1 MTAATICSSLV
12 IASTARPLHC
22 SISGARDYAG
32 ANRNRSKP
40 DNWLAFIAP
49 LSFRVTLMT
58 TEAIRQE
65 NESEPGR
72 QGVVPNIISGL
83 ATGLFSIPEGMAY
96 AQLAGV
102 NPVYGLYSGV
112 VATIVSSL
120 STGTIL
126 MMSTLTS
133 AIALA
138 TASVLQNTGIQ
149 DSQMPQALFTITFLV
164 GAFMFVLGILR
175 LGSIVN
181 FVSNAVMTGFV
192 AGASLLIIL
201 GQEHHLT
208 GYSPSGANQFQKTVD
223 WLQNIDQWE
232 MAAVVVSI
240 ITIILMVLLKRNKP
254 LEKFAAVIV
263 LAVMTMAVNLV
274 GIDTE
279 LVGDI
284 TTIPSSLPQFI
295 LPDFSLIPNL
305 ALGSVS
311 VALVALAQGAGI
323 STAVPNPD
331 GSKASQS
338 RDFLGEGLGNLAGSF
353 FQSIATGGSLSRT
366 GISVGAG
373 ANSRLGGVFAG
384 LWLGLI
390 VLLFGSL
397 AELVPLAVIGG
408 MLTVIGVEL
417 IVARVPSAQLVIRT
431 GSWGPIAAMALT
443 LISALFIPLQFT
455 IFLGAGLSLVLYVV
469 ASANKVRLQE
479 AVHLDDGG
487 WEMRDAPAELK
498 PNQITVFVIQGLDF
512 FAEVPVLE
520 DKMPPARGVVNAVV
534 ILIIRGIT
542 SITST
547 GIRWLER
554 YAQELQANGG
564 LLMLADVNP
573 TVEKELQASG
583 AMDIIGA
590 ENVFPATARVLAAEK
605 LAWDAAQKWLQQK
618 TAQDQETVNQSVET

>member
-1 MTAATICSSLV
+1 M
-12 IASTARPLHC
+12 
-22 SISGARDYAG
+22 AG
-32 ANRNRSKP
+32 QAKSQDKK
-40 DNWLAFIAP
+40 
-49 LSFRVTLMT
+49 TKT
-58 TEAIRQE
+58 Q
-65 NESEPGR
+65 R
-72 QGVVPNIISGL
+72 QGLVPNIISGL

-112 VATIVSSL
+112 VAVIVSSL

-138 TASVLQNTGIQ
+138 TASVLQNAGIQ

-164 GAFMFVLGILR
+164 GVIMFVLGILR

-208 GYSPSGANQFQKTVD
+208 GYSPTGANEFQKTIN
-223 WLQNIDQWE
+223 WLQNISQWD
-232 MAAVVVSI
+232 MTTLIVSVV
-240 ITIILMVLLKRNKP
+240 TIILMVGLKRIKP
-254 LEKFAAVIV
+254 LEKFAAIIV
-263 LAVMTMAVNLV
+263 LVMATIVVNLFN
-274 GIDTE
+274 IDIE

-284 TTIPSSLPQFI
+284 ATIPNSLPPFM
-295 LPDFSLIPNL
+295 LPNFNLVPSL

-353 FQSIATGGSLSRT
+353 FQSMATGGSLSRT

-390 VLLFGSL
+390 VLLFGSS

-417 IVARVPSAQLVIRT
+417 IVARVPSARLVIRT

-487 WEMRDAPAELK
+487 WEIHDAPTELK
-498 PNQITVFVIQGLDF
+498 PDQVTVLLIQGLDF

-520 DKMPPARGVVNAVV
+520 DQMPSLRGVANAVV
-534 ILIIRGIT
+534 VLIIRDVN

-547 GIRWLER
+547 AIRWLER

-564 LLMLADVNP
+564 LLILADVNP
-573 TVEKELQASG
+573 VVEKELQASG
-583 AMDIIGA
+583 ALDIIGA
-590 ENVFPATARVLAAEK
+590 DNVFPATTRVLEAEK
-605 LAWDAAQKWLQQK
+605 TAWDAAQKWLQERPTK
-618 TAQDQETVNQSVET
+618 DQGIETRSKER

>member
-1 MTAATICSSLV
+1 M
-12 IASTARPLHC
+12 
-22 SISGARDYAG
+22 AG
-32 ANRNRSKP
+32 QAKSQDKK
-40 DNWLAFIAP
+40 
-49 LSFRVTLMT
+49 TKT
-58 TEAIRQE
+58 Q
-65 NESEPGR
+65 R
-72 QGVVPNIISGL
+72 QGLVPNIISGL

-112 VATIVSSL
+112 VAVIVSSL

-138 TASVLQNTGIQ
+138 TASVLQNAGIQ

-164 GAFMFVLGILR
+164 GVIMFVLGILR

-208 GYSPSGANQFQKTVD
+208 GYSPTGANEFQKTIN
-223 WLQNIDQWE
+223 WLQNISQWD
-232 MAAVVVSI
+232 MTTLIVSVV
-240 ITIILMVLLKRNKP
+240 TIILMVGLKRIKP
-254 LEKFAAVIV
+254 LEKFAAIIV
-263 LAVMTMAVNLV
+263 LVMATIVVNLFN
-274 GIDTE
+274 IDIE

-284 TTIPSSLPQFI
+284 ATIPNSLPTFM
-295 LPDFSLIPNL
+295 LPNFNLVPSL

-353 FQSIATGGSLSRT
+353 FQSMATGGSLSRT

-390 VLLFGSL
+390 VLLFGSS

-417 IVARVPSAQLVIRT
+417 IVARVPSARLVIRT

-487 WEMRDAPAELK
+487 WEIHDAPTELK
-498 PNQITVFVIQGLDF
+498 PDLVTVLLIQGLDF

-520 DKMPPARGVVNAVV
+520 DQMPSLRGVANAVV
-534 ILIIRGIT
+534 VLIIRDVN

-547 GIRWLER
+547 AIRWLER

-564 LLMLADVNP
+564 LLILADVNP
-573 TVEKELQASG
+573 VVEKELQASG
-583 AMDIIGA
+583 ALDIIGA
-590 ENVFPATARVLAAEK
+590 DNVFPATTRVLEAEK
-605 LAWDAAQKWLQQK
+605 TAWDAAQKWLQERPTK
-618 TAQDQETVNQSVET
+618 DQGIETRSKER

>member
-1 MTAATICSSLV
+1 
-12 IASTARPLHC
+12 
-22 SISGARDYAG
+22 
-32 ANRNRSKP
+32 
-40 DNWLAFIAP
+40 
-49 LSFRVTLMT
+49 MT
-58 TEAIRQE
+58 THTNGDEVEVKPQRR
-65 NESEPGR
+65 GLM
-72 QGVVPNIISGL
+72 PNVISGL

-102 NPVYGLYSGV
+102 NPVYGLYSGI

-138 TASVLQNTGIQ
+138 TASVLQNAGIQ

-164 GAFMFVLGILR
+164 GVIMFVLGILR

-208 GYSPSGANQFQKTVD
+208 GYSPTGANQFQKTIN
-223 WLQNIDQWE
+223 WLQNISQWDWTTV
-232 MAAVVVSI
+232 AVSVAVI
-240 ITIILMVLLKRNKP
+240 IFMVILKRIRP
-254 LEKFAAVIV
+254 LEKFAAIIV
-263 LAVMTMAVNLV
+263 LAVATVIVNAL

-284 TTIPSSLPQFI
+284 ATIPNSLPAFM
-295 LPDFSLIPNL
+295 LPNLELIPTL
-305 ALGSVS
+305 ALGAVS

-353 FQSIATGGSLSRT
+353 FQSMGTGGSLSRT

-390 VLLFGSL
+390 VLLFGSS

-417 IVARVPSAQLVIRT
+417 IMARIPSFRLVFRI
-431 GSWGPIAAMALT
+431 GAWGPIAAMLLT
-443 LISALFIPLQFT
+443 LVSALFIPLQFT
-455 IFLGAGLSLVLYVV
+455 IFLGAGLSLLLYVV
-469 ASANKVRLQE
+469 ASASKLRLQE
-479 AVHLDDGG
+479 AIHLEDGG
-487 WEMRDAPAELK
+487 WKIREAPAQLK
-498 PNQITVFVIQGLDF
+498 PNATTVLVVQGLDF
-512 FAEVPVLE
+512 FAEVPALE
-520 DKMPPARGVVNAVV
+520 DQMPSPRGVANAAV
-534 ILIIRGIT
+534 ILVIRGVIN
-542 SITST
+542 ITST
-547 GIRWLER
+547 AVRWLER
-554 YAQELQANGG
+554 YHRELTANGG
-564 LLMLADVNP
+564 ILILADVDP
-573 TVEKELQASG
+573 AVATELKASRIL
-583 AMDIIGA
+583 DIIGP
-590 ENVFPATARVLAAEK
+590 ENVIPQTDRVLESER
-605 LAWDAAQKWLQQK
+605 LAWEAAQNWLQEK
-618 TAQDQETVNQSVET
+618 